1 MKFPSY
7 AGRRVL
13 ITGHTGFKG
22 SWLSLWLS
30 RMGARVSGFALEP
43 DTEPS
48 LYVEAR
54 IGERVES
61 MIGDIR
67 DPDLVT
73 EAVTGF
79 APEIVFHLAAQ
90 PLVRRGY
97 AEPLRTF
104 GTNVMGT
111 ANLLEAVRRAGSV
124 KAVVVVTSDKCY
136 REDSSTF
143 GYRETDPLG
152 GHDPYSASKAAAELA
167 TNAWRASFG
176 NCPGAALVA
185 TARAGNV
192 IGGGDFADFRLV
204 PDCMRALMAG
214 QPLEIRNPRSIRPWQ
229 HVLEPLS
236 GYLWLGARLLQ
247 EGPAYAEAWNFGPLE
262 QKGIPAQMVA
272 EKLIELWGH
281 GRWVHTD
288 PGFAKVETGQLRL
301 SWEKA
306 ASRLDWRPVYSW
318 AEALAE
324 IVAWFKAFQAAED
337 MLATGRAHIHHYVQ
351 KAATLPQTFWTL

>member
-48 LYVEAR
+48 LYVKAR

-73 EAVTGF
+73 EAVAGF

-192 IGGGDFADFRLV
+192 IGGGDWASDRLI
-204 PDCMRALMAG
+204 PDLWRAARSKRPAL
-214 QPLEIRNPRSIRPWQ
+214 IRNPSAVRPWQ

-236 GYLWLGARLLQ
+236 GYLLLGERLL
-247 EGPAYAEAWNFGPLE
+247 GGHAEAADAWNFGPALADMESVEQLCQLMCPRLGVEWRYDGSPQPREAAMLRLDSSKAMLRLGWRPRFSLE
-262 QKGIPAQMVA
+262 EA
-272 EKLIELWGH
+272 IELTGDWYARFDAGE
-281 GRWVHTD
+281 D
-288 PGFAKVETGQLRL
+288 PHELCIERIARFEQCRN
-301 SWEKA
+301 
-306 ASRLDWRPVYSW
+306 R
-318 AEALAE
+318 
-324 IVAWFKAFQAAED
+324 
-337 MLATGRAHIHHYVQ
+337 
-351 KAATLPQTFWTL
+351 